1 MTTTE
6 VTTAVTETQAVGDT
20 ILTTVG
26 TLDPAVA
33 IPVAAAGTILD
44 LLAKMVSKALT
55 AYGAAS
61 GTPITTATIE
71 ALLPNATPLTKPTS

>member
-1 MTTTE
+1 
-6 VTTAVTETQAVGDT
+6 
-20 ILTTVG
+20 
-26 TLDPAVA
+26 
-33 IPVAAAGTILD
+33 
-44 LLAKMVSKALT
+44 MVSKALT

>member
-20 ILTTVG
+20 ILA
-26 TLDPAVA
+26 TLEAVDPAVD
-33 IPVAAAGTILD
+33 IPAATAATILD
-44 LLAKMVSKALT
+44 LIAELVSKALT
-55 AYGAAS
+55 AYSAAS

-71 ALLPNATPLTKPTS
+71 ALLPNATPLTAPTS